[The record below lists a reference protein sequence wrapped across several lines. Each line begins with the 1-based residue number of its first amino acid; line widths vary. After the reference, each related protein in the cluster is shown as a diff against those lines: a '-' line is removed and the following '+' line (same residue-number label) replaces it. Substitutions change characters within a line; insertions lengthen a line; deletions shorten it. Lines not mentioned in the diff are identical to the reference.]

1 MSEDQN
7 LPTEGSTKKLIEQ
20 PVETSAAVFKGK
32 TPAEI
37 LNDVKG
43 LIEKKGKGKDTA
55 KVGLMLMV
63 LDEVKETKKAL
74 DAQRKDAR
82 GKKVTVDLTQQTRRW
97 LTSVQFLYE
106 SLNDLDM
113 VKFEY
118 EDLQE
123 ISSYLLNLFKGI
135 LESHFDFSEQ
145 QMNYFVDVLRK
156 KAPEI
161 DTFIAQ
167 VASRKRNQ
175 K

>member
-1 MSEDQN
+1 
-7 LPTEGSTKKLIEQ
+7 
-20 PVETSAAVFKGK
+20 
-32 TPAEI
+32 
-37 LNDVKG
+37 
-43 LIEKKGKGKDTA
+43 
-55 KVGLMLMV
+55 
-63 LDEVKETKKAL
+63 
-74 DAQRKDAR
+74 
-82 GKKVTVDLTQQTRRW
+82 
-97 LTSVQFLYE
+97 
-106 SLNDLDM
+106 M

-135 LESHFDFSEQ
+135 LESHFDFTEQ

-167 VASRKRNQ
+167 VASRIRNQ